1 MATAAISFEPDLIGV
16 MSQFSQ
22 FEETLKKHIG
32 EATAR
37 AALLIGA
44 TGQANMHFMHPTERL
59 HDSIEADLRSE
70 YLAWIG
76 SSLPYAHRRE
86 FSFKGPDSLGRMFPN
101 DPAMLMFTNALQD
114 DSMLLEVSNLYI
126 EAVFAA
132 WHECI
137 GNLPGGSA
145 AFVSAG

>member
-1 MATAAISFEPDLIGV
+1 MKVGIAFQPDLIGV

-22 FEETLKKHIG
+22 FEETLKKHLAIATEKSASLVG
-32 EATAR
+32 EG
-37 AALLIGA
+37 IQGYMDFKNP
-44 TGQANMHFMHPTERL
+44 TGTLEESVEVQMQ
-59 HDSIEADLRSE
+59 SE